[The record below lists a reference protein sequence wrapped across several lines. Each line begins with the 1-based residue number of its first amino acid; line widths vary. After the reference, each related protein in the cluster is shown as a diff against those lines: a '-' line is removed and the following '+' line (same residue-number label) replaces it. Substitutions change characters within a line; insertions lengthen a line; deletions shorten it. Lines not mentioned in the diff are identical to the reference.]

1 MAYWTEEQIRDIN
14 KALWENEKRRQEEW
28 EHERK
33 MEQFRREILAEC
45 RKMIEEIVPKQVDVV
60 VKDNATPK
68 LKEIDQAIKNLG
80 HL

>member
-33 MEQFRREILAEC
+33 ME
-45 RKMIEEIVPKQVDVV
+45 
-60 VKDNATPK
+60 
-68 LKEIDQAIKNLG
+68 
-80 HL
+80 